1 MAINFGA
8 GFNIAKAE
16 AVDTRIYLKT
26 LADMLTIDENVYPEI
41 YFAICEENG
50 KMYLFNKS
58 NVSDPTTGKF
68 RVLEGSGS
76 AKIDKWVSKKSYNP
90 DDLVVYNNAI
100 YQCKI
105 TNNDTVFDD
114 TKWVSLTGETV
125 FIKVDKTTIDLG
137 TDLTATGN
145 YILNGEIEG
154 VAFTNEVSS
163 VLVDGDVYTIVT
175 LSGKVYAFDIVKGTK
190 VEDKF
195 ATETKVDDKI
205 HDSLYVE
212 EHYKFN
218 TEGTGAFTIVADG
231 TAALPTEIELSVVQ
245 TKILV
250 DDPHKPYVVGET
262 VDLIPTKEKY
272 LKETD
277 FVLEEELLDIDQFD
291 LP

>member
-1 MAINFGA
+1 MALQINDSFQI
-8 GFNIAKAE
+8 NS
-16 AVDTRIYLKT
+16 AVPIDTRI
-26 LADMLTIDENVYPEI
+26 MLTKNEMLNVDENLMPDV
-41 YFAICEENG
+41 YFAICTDG
-50 KMYLFNKS
+50 KFYLYNKTNS
-58 NVSDPTTGKF
+58 KDPATGKF
-68 RVLEGSGS
+68 RVLEGSGG
-76 AKIDKWVSKKSYNP
+76 AKIDNWVAGNSYNT
-90 DDLVVYNNAI
+90 DDLVIYNNSAI

-105 TNNDTVFDD
+105 TNNDAVFDKA
-114 TKWVSLTGETV
+114 KWVSLTGETV
-125 FIKVDKTTIDLG
+125 FTKVDKTTIDLA
-137 TDLTATGN
+137 TDLATGN

-154 VAFTNEVSS
+154 ITFANEVSS

-175 LSGKVYAFDIVKGTK
+175 LSGKVYAFDIVKNTK

-195 ATETKVDDKI
+195 ATETKVDEKI

-218 TEGTGAFTIVADG
+218 ADGTGAFTIVADG
-231 TAALPTEIELSVVQ
+231 TVTLPTEIELSVVQ
-245 TKILV
+245 AKVLA
-250 DDPHKPYVVGET
+250 DDTHIPYVVGET

>member
-16 AVDTRIYLKT
+16 AVDS
-26 LADMLTIDENVYPEI
+26 
-41 YFAICEENG
+41 
-50 KMYLFNKS
+50 KMYLTKAQMLVQNDNIMPDVYFAVCPDDGKFYLYNKA
-58 NVSDPTTGKF
+58 NLVDPTTGKF

-76 AKIDKWVSKKSYNP
+76 AKIDKWTAGNNYNT

-100 YQCKI
+100 LQCKT
-105 TNNDTVFDD
+105 TNNDTVFDNN
-114 TKWVSLTGETV
+114 KWTCLSGETV
-125 FIKVDKTTIDLG
+125 FTKVDKTTIDLA
-137 TDLTATGN
+137 TDLTTGN

-154 VAFTNEVSS
+154 ITFANEVSS
-163 VLVDGDVYTIVT
+163 VLVDGDIYTIVT
-175 LSGKVYAFDIVKGTK
+175 LSGKVYTFDIVKNTK

-218 TEGTGAFTIVADG
+218 ADGTGAFTIVADG
-231 TAALPTEIELSVVQ
+231 TATLPTEVELSVVQ
-245 TKILV
+245 IKILA
-250 DDPHKPYVVGET
+250 DDTHTPYVVGET

-272 LKETD
+272 LKEAD
-277 FVLEEELLDIDQFD
+277 FVLEDELLDIDQFD
-291 LP
+291 NVTP